1 MEPASEPD
9 RPQWQAALVPLTV
22 GTEVEVIDGHRRH
35 LVGRR
40 GIVLPTL
47 ECDRNTTRNVRI
59 IQGPRDEQRRIF
71 TIDKEH
77 LAPRLGLEATQ
88 ASMCDG
94 MEPSLRW
101 RCAPPPLT
109 IYSAR
114 YLLGYQAL
122 ETMVP
127 PAAPKRNPAGHYIHP
142 PVDDATLEAP
152 WEKHVDQASDRPYY
166 YHPGTKQVTWRKPRP
181 ALVLPREEETGP
193 TKPRRGKTAIPQPRT
208 PSPPPPKRMRKH
220 PTSDAQQ
227 NTTSSTTQSSA
238 SATATGTPTTER
250 KPAPAFDPQS
260 SGGPSEWNLA
270 DHALPASPDRVLIWG
285 TKARTQLPQPPSA
298 PACTLDVERFLQSF
312 FRTRQGPTGTPL
324 ATLLGDPVPQ
334 PDGWWRLPWTP
345 LDPSHCELL
354 CQDGWLRGW
363 HGCKMEALYSIIY
376 HGQLLPSTDESKG
389 DRFLAGCPGV
399 YLHRDSL
406 QHKVENYMRWIPL
419 CGDGLFWAAKWEVV
433 YAPSGSNKHGKRT
446 DQVIQSAESVELV
459 ALWLSVR
466 SENMLPEGT
475 AVQATWTP
483 AREANPCLTESKRRS
498 SALIQAVDFAALSAS
513 SRPLPSSSSRSDPA
527 IDDKGR
533 LKPTPKAHGRLPHIP
548 SELEKD
554 CTPAQAKLTIQAG
567 DLVLRSAT
575 AHSSETP
582 NAPTK
587 VSAATLADPS
597 DPPQRGPKRVR
608 SDASSPKPRRMQ
620 TRPKPRRSIWFD
632 VTDNPADQPLTTSST
647 AAKGRGTGMT
657 KAARHQERVRKKMA
671 KKMEEIFQANRGWPD
686 AFLTDRPEHCL
697 VSVFAIGRRPV
708 DRADIT
714 SRYVPVQFVQD
725 IPGTWLAYRLA
736 ARPLR
741 LGLAAWRLGGY
752 HLPLKASIPLQRQH
766 RLALWQTPPMQDG
779 IRSMWQA
786 YRVWKTAKAQAQHNP
801 LYVSRCYHHFKTAH
815 KAFRRAGKEAK
826 KHWFHGRLQEL
837 QTAASSGDSRKLY
850 AGIRTL
856 APKSSKPKVQLRDS
870 GGHLQDPKTQLKQ
883 LETHYRKLYAADE
896 DGSIQ
901 GPQRQPIHIEV
912 TEAEMTLA
920 DLGPCCASLVP
931 MVPAMASNT
940 RALEKRMVAKLR
952 PYAERFLADQ
962 AQFAYL
968 PGAQLSLD
976 LSSAFDLMDW
986 RLLDKALLASEVPAE
1001 LRHQIMS
1008 WHSEISYVLTHLG
1021 HTAKVEAQR
1030 GLRQGCKLAPLL
1042 WTLALA
1048 QIYREILAEG
1058 DPLLTAPWL
1067 EQCSTIYADDIHL
1080 KDTVQNT
1087 RELDDMVHRFSKI
1100 LDALAAHGMVINS
1113 AKSALLLRHK
1123 GSFIRGWLRRHLIP
1137 KPEGDLLRF
1146 RSPRGTVYEIPLRD
1160 HHTYLGIRI
1169 SYHSQAKQAVTYRL
1183 QAANQAWQR
1192 LRGVLCSTRHLAQT
1206 HRLSLWKSTV
1216 LPTLLYGIAASNP
1229 GAKDIQ
1235 RMQHMM
1241 TKQVRAIT
1249 RSFAHLQKEST
1260 QDLLHRCSLST
1271 ILEWN
1276 QLETLP
1282 LHFTSKCNANG
1293 RSLLGTQKA
1302 SQILL
1307 YISARN
1313 VIGSLP
1319 PFGMHMEQKDF
1330 QRADT
1335 VPIPFDN
1342 GISLRGPTSCQTI
1355 RIAPL
1360 RRATRWTDLLVKPET
1375 YSYLQHHCPLCYQW
1389 LCTMTLCADPMELD
1403 EQEKQFWAHAG
1414 PVKRDRNKGKGKGTK
1429 GKGKGKQGLPSPSS
1443 ANQDLQ
1449 PLGNHDPDWME
1460 YRMNR
1465 LSQLVLRQEQII
1477 SAIRQDLVLYLFV
1490 RSGPEGMVP
1499 VLCEAAEKWRKMK
1512 EEEPEKITYSLK
1524 LMLFKQLLITLHQRL
1539 TNMIAD
1545 EDALA
1550 KAKNLNW
1557 IDDQK
1562 HWKHLTWNPTKQCL
1576 EVDNSV
1582 RPIPAEDLLAQLV
1595 QMRKAVTEETL
1606 VRFKSMRK
1614 LTTEVTSDWI
1624 QFQIC
1629 MSLRPEGGAMW
1640 STLNQWIGQASWHT
1654 LGCRLRR
1661 DRPNYD
1667 TLVQEVWQH
1676 QYSTRYRGLCC
1687 CKLGLLC
1694 IVSTMQLN
1702 CYNTFYPGIATL
1714 DKGPTQAPIPI
1725 ALPVG
1730 PSLELQAAIDGW
1742 SAQVTARYA
1751 LLNPSP
1757 MLCIQ
1762 LQRFTNAEGVMRRD
1776 TRPLVVA
1783 STTVRMPLFTG
1794 LHTMQVRY
1802 VHYQV
1807 VAVQLHYGGAKE
1819 EKQHISQHKQD
1830 KKRKRG
1836 AGASGGGSSKA
1847 KAPRLL
1853 TEGTADHEATDDV
1866 IEEDAASIASDGSNP
1881 ESEDDAPVP
1890 PWIVKQIEEAED
1902 AVPKAKARLAGQKKG
1917 RSQQLTFARR
1927 VRDQSRPETMTS
1939 QAASSAD
1946 HVEVVAPAPVEATS
1960 DTAAAGTGRRN
1971 LGTALV
1977 WQPVLCPHCR
1987 KEAGRW
1993 KLNHSPGQ
2001 RDPATYHMTT
2011 RLCDGSY
2018 ASAGETYKTRR
2029 QHLTSEE
2036 KVRQWILLNKVFCKC
2051 PVAASSRS

>member
-1 MEPASEPD
+1 MADSDDFAQAPGLRSLETSTLVLSLPTTGLGSQSCIMEPASEPD

-152 WEKHVDQASDRPYY
+152 WEKHVDQARDRPYY

-533 LKPTPKAHGRLPHIP
+533 LKPTPKARGRLPHIP

-582 NAPTK
+582 NAPTT

-671 KKMEEIFQANRGWPD
+671 KKMEEIFQANSLAYWRLRQTRMTQVGSL
-686 AFLTDRPEHCL
+686 LTNLRCSFHQ
-697 VSVFAIGRRPV
+697 SVFAIGRRPV

-736 ARPLR
+736 VLPSVDYALHQPDPGHDAVPQAMPSPHPATVHSNAYTFARKRSYKRDLR
-741 LGLAAWRLGGY
+741 RAAQDEAERRMQQAALKVSQGRLLFLSWNAGGLSQALWQEFLLRDRSVWDWLPGDLVDITC
-752 HLPLKASIPLQRQH
+752 LPLYLGSESSKSTLCCPGQH

-1087 RELDDMVHRFSKI
+1087 RELDDMVYRFSKI

-1206 HRLSLWKSTV
+1206 HRLCLWKSTV

-1260 QDLLHRCSLST
+1260 QDLLHSRISSRHCRY
-1271 ILEWN
+1271 
-1276 QLETLP
+1276 
-1282 LHFTSKCNANG
+1282 TSPP
-1293 RSLLGTQKA
+1293 
-1302 SQILL
+1302 
-1307 YISARN
+1307 SAT
-1313 VIGSLP
+1313 P
-1319 PFGMHMEQKDF
+1319 MAGMHMEQKDF

-1335 VPIPFDN
+1335 VPTPFDN
-1342 GISLRGPTSCQTI
+1342 GISLRGLTSCQTN

-1389 LCTMTLCADPMELD
+1389 LATPTSIKYHLTMQHPEWKECQPCTMTLCADPMELD

-1676 QYSTRYRGLCC
+1676 Q
-1687 CKLGLLC
+1687 
-1694 IVSTMQLN
+1694 
-1702 CYNTFYPGIATL
+1702 
-1714 DKGPTQAPIPI
+1714 
-1725 ALPVG
+1725 
-1730 PSLELQAAIDGW
+1730 
-1742 SAQVTARYA
+1742 
-1751 LLNPSP
+1751 
-1757 MLCIQ
+1757 
-1762 LQRFTNAEGVMRRD
+1762 
-1776 TRPLVVA
+1776 
-1783 STTVRMPLFTG
+1783 MP
-1794 LHTMQVRY
+1794 Y
-1802 VHYQV
+1802 
-1807 VAVQLHYGGAKE
+1807 
-1819 EKQHISQHKQD
+1819 
-1830 KKRKRG
+1830 
-1836 AGASGGGSSKA
+1836 
-1847 KAPRLL
+1847 
-1853 TEGTADHEATDDV
+1853 
-1866 IEEDAASIASDGSNP
+1866 
-1881 ESEDDAPVP
+1881 
-1890 PWIVKQIEEAED
+1890 
-1902 AVPKAKARLAGQKKG
+1902 
-1917 RSQQLTFARR
+1917 
-1927 VRDQSRPETMTS
+1927 
-1939 QAASSAD
+1939 
-1946 HVEVVAPAPVEATS
+1946 
-1960 DTAAAGTGRRN
+1960 
-1971 LGTALV
+1971 
-1977 WQPVLCPHCR
+1977 
-1987 KEAGRW
+1987 
-1993 KLNHSPGQ
+1993 
-2001 RDPATYHMTT
+2001 
-2011 RLCDGSY
+2011 
-2018 ASAGETYKTRR
+2018 
-2029 QHLTSEE
+2029 
-2036 KVRQWILLNKVFCKC
+2036 
-2051 PVAASSRS
+2051 